1 MSEASFCS
9 LVLLVIGMFH
19 LYRLGTETPRRTPC
33 LLIFLYKFW
42 AICQDVSRSFWGIKS
57 FRFLPKSAPWNVN
70 SVNSYQIPGSLNFAF
85 HNAALL
91 LGSWWEVMK
100 IWHFPQT
107 EDIFWWFQS
116 GHVHSFSIRILSQET
131 ALELTVEVKDE
142 TWVFKNPTE
151 RSRNVQWTLNI
162 QSWARNR
169 TRKNKTSYT
178 LYTGN
183 GMLVRTMF
191 QAILTAKT
199 NAKEK
204 KQDIF
209 VTSGI
214 DQNLSIILH
223 LNPKG

>member
-9 LVLLVIGMFH
+9 LVFGNRHVSPIPLGHWDTTSHTMSSDFSVQVLSH
-19 LYRLGTETPRRTPC
+19 LPGC
-33 LLIFLYKFW
+33 VKVFLRNQ
-42 AICQDVSRSFWGIKS
+42 IISI
-57 FRFLPKSAPWNVN
+57 NVN
-70 SVNSYQIPGSLNFAF
+70 SVNSYQIYGSLNFAF

-162 QSWARNR
+162 
-169 TRKNKTSYT
+169 
-178 LYTGN
+178 
-183 GMLVRTMF
+183 
-191 QAILTAKT
+191 
-199 NAKEK
+199 
-204 KQDIF
+204 
-209 VTSGI
+209 
-214 DQNLSIILH
+214 
-223 LNPKG
+223 